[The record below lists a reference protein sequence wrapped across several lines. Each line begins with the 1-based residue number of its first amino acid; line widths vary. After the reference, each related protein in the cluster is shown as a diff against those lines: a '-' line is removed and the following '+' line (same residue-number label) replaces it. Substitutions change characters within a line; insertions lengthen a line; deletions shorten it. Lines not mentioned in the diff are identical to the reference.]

1 LSKSKSRDANAQ
13 IDFPRLH
20 IAPRRES
27 AKYFSLRALHFCSI
41 SEPLNYLRRTVS
53 AALNMANQ
61 FIIQYEIQRGYVYK
75 NKATIKSAAAHGPA
89 AVTSLHGV
97 YYFQCKCQRV
107 QKVFVGRATRSWDYA
122 IKRDHLTTLCLINK
136 ILISFRG
143 AVNN

>member
-13 IDFPRLH
+13 IDFPRLLK
-20 IAPRRES
+20 APRRERES

-41 SEPLNYLRRTVS
+41 SDPLNYLRRTVS

-75 NKATIKSAAAHGPA
+75 TKATIKSAAAHGPA

-107 QKVFVGRATRSWDYA
+107 QKECLLEERRAAGIMQSKGITSPHSA
-122 IKRDHLTTLCLINK
+122 
-136 ILISFRG
+136 
-143 AVNN
+143 